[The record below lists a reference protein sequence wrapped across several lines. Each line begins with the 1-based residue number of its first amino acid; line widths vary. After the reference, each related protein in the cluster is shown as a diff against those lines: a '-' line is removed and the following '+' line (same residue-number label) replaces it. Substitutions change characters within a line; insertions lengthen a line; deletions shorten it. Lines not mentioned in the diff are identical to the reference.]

1 MIGITGKEYLLDA
14 VLEYCEDIV
23 TVKDLSLRY
32 LACNKAFC
40 KLIGYKDDKN
50 ILGKKLRDVI
60 PFNCVG
66 ILEECSKKV
75 IQTQEIQSITFVC
88 SHNKIIKQPL
98 QFALCILS
106 LVVRFL
112 HLKI

>member
-1 MIGITGKEYLLDA
+1 MINTKSKEHLLNA

-50 ILGKKLRDVI
+50 IPIFTGEQGREYI
-60 PFNCVG
+60 NRFIYVG
-66 ILEECSKKV
+66 E
-75 IQTQEIQSITFVC
+75 
-88 SHNKIIKQPL
+88 
-98 QFALCILS
+98 
-106 LVVRFL
+106 
-112 HLKI
+112 